1 MLIIWR
7 GLGFLV
13 PVIWLASTLVTY
25 MVLGNGT
32 YEHNGWPKF
41 VAGLV
46 AALAIG
52 WAGVKL
58 NGQRTAGDTHTFF
71 FLSMEVWAFIALGF
85 GVFLAAGH

>member
-41 VAGLV
+41 VAGLF
-46 AALAIG
+46 AALGIG

-58 NGQRTAGDTHTFF
+58 NEQRAAGDTHTFF
-71 FLSMEVWAFIALGF
+71 FLNMEVWAFIALGF
-85 GVFLAAGH
+85 GIFLAAGH

>member
-13 PVIWLASTLVTY
+13 PVIWLASAVLTNVLVGG
-25 MVLGNGT
+25 VT

-46 AALAIG
+46 AALVIG
-52 WAGVKL
+52 WAGGKL
-58 NGQRTAGDTHTFF
+58 NAHRASGGTHTFF
-71 FLSMEVWAFIALGF
+71 FLNMEVWAWISLFF
-85 GVFLAAGH
+85 GIILAAGH